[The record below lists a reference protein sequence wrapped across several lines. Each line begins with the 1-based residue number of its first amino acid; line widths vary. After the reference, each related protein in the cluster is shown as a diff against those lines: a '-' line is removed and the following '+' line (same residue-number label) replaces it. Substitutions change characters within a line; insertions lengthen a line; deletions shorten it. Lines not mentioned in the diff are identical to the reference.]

1 VGISITLPDLNQPLR
16 HMQGRL
22 FPTGW
27 WYLLRRQHWM
37 DTVRFFAMGVV
48 PEYRQRGVEAVFYY
62 ETFHN
67 AVKKGYRRA
76 ELSLI
81 VETNTPIRRSVAAF
95 GAQIYKTYRVY
106 EKRLTGPE

>member
-1 VGISITLPDLNQPLR
+1 
-16 HMQGRL
+16 MQGRL

-62 ETFHN
+62 ETFRN

-81 VETNTPIRRSVAAF
+81 VETNTQIRKSVESF
-95 GAQIYKTYRVY
+95 GAHISKTYRVY
-106 EKRLTGPE
+106 EKQFTAQK